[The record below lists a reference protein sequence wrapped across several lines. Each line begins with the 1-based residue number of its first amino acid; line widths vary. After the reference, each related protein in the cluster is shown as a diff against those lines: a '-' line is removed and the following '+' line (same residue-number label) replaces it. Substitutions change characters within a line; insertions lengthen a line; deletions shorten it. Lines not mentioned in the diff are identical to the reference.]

1 MVSVYA
7 IMIRK
12 RFFKV
17 VIKNSMVRFSW
28 PEEVTEGEVSR
39 VFGLLKSSS
48 NFEELRRQ
56 SKRATKFILG
66 TKIDFGNSI
75 RSGGQTLTLDW
86 VDEYL
91 HEDAAW
97 LLHPD
102 WEYSIRSSTDWMPL
116 AVVLKAAQHSGSQI
130 RNESVDICRTDYI

>member
-7 IMIRK
+7 VMVEK

-17 VIKNSMVRFSW
+17 VVKNDKVRFSW
-28 PEEVTEGEVSR
+28 PENVSESEVSR

-56 SKRATKFILG
+56 SRRAMRCVLG
-66 TKIDFGNSI
+66 TKVDYRNSI
-75 RSGGQTLTLDW
+75 RSGGQTLTLEW
-86 VDEYL
+86 VNNNLD
-91 HEDAAW
+91 EDAAW

-102 WEYSIRSSTDWMPL
+102 WEYSIRTSTDWMPL
-116 AVVLKAAQHSGSQI
+116 SVVLKAAQHSGTATK
-130 RNESVDICRTDYI
+130 ESVNICRTDYI